1 MATKSIS
8 PQSQSQSSPSF
19 HTIFWYGE
27 RYYSAREVDDHIR
40 TASRELDRS
49 VSTLVDARSNIRNIR
64 SLYEASSEY
73 WTAIANDS
81 TSALLSRGGSINT
94 PNTDSA
100 LSAVHADVHADDG
113 ATSNVVDSPRSGCS
127 SNNRSYGRGG
137 GGGAG
142 GRAIGK
148 RNQEFYIPH
157 DVLLSHTTVS
167 TDADDADHADDA
179 DDADD
184 GTNNKCTVS
193 REWLGRYDR
202 KSNIII
208 RLPDND
214 NDEVPSGQI
223 EYETLKQF
231 AQEHDRE
238 MWQMCQEQKG
248 VQEYRECNTPNV
260 WTNPH
265 FKFYNT
271 VSLKW
276 EPLSVLRSAN

>member
-1 MATKSIS
+1 MAAKSIN
-8 PQSQSQSSPSF
+8 PQSQQSQSSPSF

-27 RYYSAREVDDHIR
+27 RYYSAREVDEHIR
-40 TASRELDRS
+40 TTSRELDRS
-49 VSTLVDARSNIRNIR
+49 VSKMIDVRSNIQNIR
-64 SLYEASSEY
+64 NLYDASSEY
-73 WTAIANDS
+73 WTAIANHS

-100 LSAVHADVHADDG
+100 LSAVHADVHADES

-157 DVLLSHTTVS
+157 DVLLSHTVS
-167 TDADDADHADDA
+167 TDADDADDA
-179 DDADD
+179 DN

-208 RLPDND
+208 RFPDNE

-238 MWQMCQEQKG
+238 MWQMCQEHKG

>member
-8 PQSQSQSSPSF
+8 PQSQSPPSF

-49 VSTLVDARSNIRNIR
+49 VSKLVDVRSNIQNIR
-64 SLYEASSEY
+64 NLYEASSEY
-73 WTAIANDS
+73 WTAIANHS

-100 LSAVHADVHADDG
+100 LSAVHADVHADDS

-179 DDADD
+179 DDANN
-184 GTNNKCTVS
+184 GTKDKCTVS

-202 KSNIII
+202 NSNIII

-238 MWQMCQEQKG
+238 MWQMCQEHKG